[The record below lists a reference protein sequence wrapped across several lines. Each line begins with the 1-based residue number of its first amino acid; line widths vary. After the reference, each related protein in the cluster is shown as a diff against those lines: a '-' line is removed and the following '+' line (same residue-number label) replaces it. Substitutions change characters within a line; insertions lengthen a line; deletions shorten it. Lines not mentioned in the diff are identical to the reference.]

1 MPLQG
6 NATMGWHVHLPTN
19 SDIDVTARVDDCLG
33 CCCRSGK
40 QHHSLTRK
48 SLQNGQNIR
57 PWARGLGLRR
67 GLRRVG
73 RVGAANQP
81 PLQYDQQN
89 HQHQHQQKKLLK
101 RHRDHT
107 HACFCFR
114 LHPPAA
120 ALRRLSRRGPSTCCL
135 NKGSPA
141 WCRNALA
148 ECFETIDGRQ
158 AQNSRC
164 AKTLIRLALLA
175 YCRVERDK
183 NGTRHEW
190 KNRFGY
196 YDAD

>member
-6 NATMGWHVHLPTN
+6 NATMGWHVHLPMN
-19 SDIDVTARVDDCLG
+19 SDVTARADDCLG
-33 CCCRSGK
+33 CCRSGK
-40 QHHSLTRK
+40 QDHSLTTK
-48 SLQNGQNIR
+48 SLQNGQNIH
-57 PWARGLGLRR
+57 PWARGLAPRR

-73 RVGAANQP
+73 RVGAADQP
-81 PLQYDQQN
+81 PHQYHQN
-89 HQHQHQQKKLLK
+89 LHHQHQHQQQCQQQLLN
-101 RHRDHT
+101 RYRGHT
-107 HACFCFR
+107 HACFQCFR
-114 LHPPAA
+114 LRPPTA

-175 YCRVERDK
+175 YCPVER
-183 NGTRHEW
+183 
-190 KNRFGY
+190 
-196 YDAD
+196 

>member
-19 SDIDVTARVDDCLG
+19 SDVDVTARTDECLG
-33 CCCRSGK
+33 YCSRRSGK
-40 QHHSLTRK
+40 QDHSLTTQ

-57 PWARGLGLRR
+57 PWARGLGPRR

-73 RVGAANQP
+73 AANRP
-81 PLQYDQQN
+81 PHQY
-89 HQHQHQQKKLLK
+89 HQHLHQHHHQNQNLLN
-101 RHRDHT
+101 RYRGHT
-107 HACFCFR
+107 HACFCFHLR
-114 LHPPAA
+114 PPAA

-175 YCRVERDK
+175 YCRVER
-183 NGTRHEW
+183 
-190 KNRFGY
+190 
-196 YDAD
+196 